1 MMMNGSNSGGGI
13 NVPADYDQVTI
24 SDSSLTSFQDYQQLN
39 QQELLASIGLAEQQT
54 IIKGSSK
61 TQLIINMMLSRSE
74 N

>member
-61 TQLIINMMLSRSE
+61 TQLIINTMLSRSK